1 MANLFGLVDE
11 DASGDNSGVVSSAG
25 SLSED
30 KEEDNDSLAQ
40 KKEILSPSD
49 QSADEPQTVA
59 STATP
64 NSLPAFGAS
73 AFVNGKGEETTTTI
87 SSSSSG
93 AAIITLQVV
102 DEERT
107 MVEDHPNS
115 TTNNK
120 HNSTTNTMGDFEE
133 REKGSSKT
141 TSSSTNHLQRKGL
154 AKAKLSGEESTT
166 PSTASSS
173 RGGGMTGANS
183 NNDTM
188 RTASDPG
195 EPAFIPLLIIAAF
208 TSAYAHGGNDI
219 GNSVGPLAAIM
230 MVNDTNEVAKS
241 PDIPIWALLYGC
253 VGFLCGILAMGKFTI
268 KTVANSLMVLTPSR
282 SFAIQIGA
290 ALAVLIS
297 SVFGLPVSTSHCL
310 VGSVVGIG
318 FLEKYLMKKGEV
330 NSRMLLRILASWV
343 ITIPAAM
350 GTSLVCYGIGERYY
364 RNL

>member
-1 MANLFGLVDE
+1 
-11 DASGDNSGVVSSAG
+11 
-25 SLSED
+25 
-30 KEEDNDSLAQ
+30 
-40 KKEILSPSD
+40 
-49 QSADEPQTVA
+49 
-59 STATP
+59 
-64 NSLPAFGAS
+64 
-73 AFVNGKGEETTTTI
+73 VNGKGEETTTTI

-154 AKAKLSGEESTT
+154 AKAKLSGEDSTT

-173 RGGGMTGANS
+173 GGMTGANS